1 MIRVADLQAADAA
14 PVAAL
19 VNDYLRQTEA
29 EKVGH
34 GIATASADLPEQ
46 YRREVADPATAYAD
60 CIVLVADV
68 EGSVAGVV
76 VVRPLPSGEAE
87 IKRLWAAPD
96 VRGGGIG
103 SALLD
108 AAVSAADGPVRLS
121 VWDWREPVIRLYESR
136 GFVVTPAWDDRP
148 RLVCLRRSV

>member
-1 MIRVADLQAADAA
+1 MIRVADLDAADAA

-19 VNDYLRQTEA
+19 VDDYLRQTEA
-29 EKVGH
+29 EKVDH

-60 CIVLVADV
+60 CMVLVADA
-68 EGSVAGVV
+68 EGSVSGVV
-76 VVRPLPSGEAE
+76 VVKPLESGEAE
-87 IKRLWAAPD
+87 IKRLWATPA
-96 VRGGGIG
+96 VRGLGVG

-108 AAVSAADGPVRLS
+108 AAVAAVDGPVRLS

-136 GFVVTPAWDDRP
+136 GFVVAPPWDDRP